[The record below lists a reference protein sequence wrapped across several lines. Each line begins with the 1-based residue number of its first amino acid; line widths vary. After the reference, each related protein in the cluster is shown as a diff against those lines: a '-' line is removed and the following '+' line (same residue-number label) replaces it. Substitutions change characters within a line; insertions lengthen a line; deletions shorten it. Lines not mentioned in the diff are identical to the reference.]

1 MAKVI
6 VGMTTSLDGFVN
18 DRNGSVARL
27 YPDLAALRKTEMLQ
41 DAIANTGAVVMGRR
55 AYEMAN
61 GDFTGYEFQVPIF
74 VLTHHP
80 PEAVAKGENAKL
92 SFTFVGDLI
101 SAIQRARKAAGD
113 KKCVTRGRRREHRSA
128 VHQLGAGRRN
138 RDRHRPRPF
147 RKRPSTLREPWRRAG
162 TVGNDPG
169 PQVGG
174 PDRHH
179 VPGGA
184 LTGSASPRAA
194 RARSIRATIRRVSA
208 SIAA

>member
-101 SAIQRARKAAGD
+101 SAIQKARKAAGD
-113 KKCVTRGRRREHRSA
+113 KKCVT
-128 VHQLGAGRRN
+128 V
-138 RDRHRPRPF
+138 
-147 RKRPSTLREPWRRAG
+147 
-162 TVGNDPG
+162 
-169 PQVGG
+169 VGG
-174 PDRHH
+174 ASTAQQCISSGLADEIQIGIVPVLFGSGLRLLENLGDEPVRLETIQVLKSADRIDI
-179 VPGGA
+179 
-184 LTGSASPRAA
+184 TY
-194 RARSIRATIRRVSA
+194 RVVR
-208 SIAA
+208 